1 MINKR
6 QQEACQWLDRLEELA
21 MQNNI
26 KLRLLDSVR
35 DCKKALESEL
45 TEAEWRQTCLEI
57 GELLDRIGK
66 QLNPQREQSEL
77 ESDIAQRVSEF
88 LERCRNANEMA
99 QNEYCGGSTFYI
111 QAAENSMQEMTNVKA
126 NFGEVT
132 NQERLQGVFRQIGQ
146 KYKQQIDEQQER
158 YAKAVDQNYQDAFDR
173 MKGLLSATGYDRGAK
188 SKFYNAYYANQDT
201 MTGAAQEYVRNCE
214 KGESSIVKLAEELRP
229 PLWELLSR
237 LKKKRRFLK
246 WIPAIIL
253 IICLGVNLVQNQ
265 VESAQKAA
273 ETSAQAAEIA
283 QKLSEGGKMTAD
295 DAFAVGSALLSMKGD
310 SSSVGAEVVGAFILE
325 VGLPLLLL
333 AILLYFLWCKAV
345 NRRYRAWVIKQAGAL
360 LSASV
365 GRFCSENTLQLAV
378 QESYR
383 QTSGYLRNQYEGLL
397 TELIPNLLPEEEK
410 EDGNKVIFATLCT
423 EWENIRRKAVEN

>member
-21 MQNNI
+21 IQNNI
-26 KLRLLDSVR
+26 KLRLLDSIR

-45 TEAEWRQTCLEI
+45 TEAEWRQNCTEI
-57 GELLDRIGK
+57 GELLYQIEK
-66 QLNPQREQSEL
+66 QLNPRREQSEL

-88 LERCRNANEMA
+88 LKRCGNANEMA

-126 NFGEVT
+126 NFDEVT

-188 SKFYNAYYANQDT
+188 SKFFNAYYANQDT
-201 MTGAAQEYVRNCE
+201 MTGAAQEYVRSRE
-214 KGESSIVKLAEELRP
+214 KGESSIVKVAEELRT
-229 PLWELLSR
+229 PLTELLLK
-237 LKKKRRFLK
+237 LKKKRLLLK
-246 WIPAIIL
+246 WLPAIIL
-253 IICLGVNLVQNQ
+253 VCCLLISVIVIYSAAMATVDQLAEV
-265 VESAQKAA
+265 AQKVDEEEQMNISDFLEIVNVLENLSQSGEGVA
-273 ETSAQAAEIA
+273 ETF
-283 QKLSEGGKMTAD
+283 L
-295 DAFAVGSALLSMKGD
+295 
-310 SSSVGAEVVGAFILE
+310 LE

-333 AILLYFLWCKAV
+333 GILLYFLWCKAV
-345 NRRYRAWVIKQAGAL
+345 NRRYRAWVIKEAGAL
-360 LSASV
+360 LSVSV
-365 GRFCSENTLQLAV
+365 GRFCSENTLQMAV

-383 QTSGYLRNQYEGLL
+383 QTSGYLRNQYEELL

-410 EDGNKVIFATLCT
+410 EDSNKVIFATLCT